1 MDTPSTSGAGVPR
14 IMVFRPT
21 YEEFKDFSQFI
32 TYMESQG
39 AHKAGIAKVIPPPEW
54 KPRKAGYD
62 LSTMDVTIP
71 APICQVV
78 TGKQGLYQQINI
90 TKKPMTV
97 QEYCKL
103 AENPRYSTP
112 RHFDYEDL
120 ERKYWKNITY
130 IAPIYGADVSGSLTD
145 TDVTVWNI
153 NHLGTILDYVNE
165 DYGISIEGVNT
176 AYLYFGM
183 WKTTFAWHTEDM
195 DLYSINYLHFGA
207 PKTWYGIPPEHG
219 RRLERLANGFFPG
232 NCKSCP
238 AFLRHKMTVISPHV
252 LRKYSIPFNK
262 ITQVEGEIMI
272 TFPYGYHAGF
282 NHGFNCA
289 ESTNFASP
297 RWVEYGKR
305 ASQCM
310 CRPDNVKIS
319 MDTFVK
325 RFQPDRYELWLQG
338 KDIGPHPEDPYRQ
351 TAAPAPTEKDILCNK
366 NNTEIPKLY
375 LEAGKKRQPSVKKI
389 KVDDIP
395 SDVKRVIDEMD
406 LEEDSL
412 TIPDEEQLEV
422 LEDIWVK
429 AGEME
434 IEDASVYDDGYN
446 VRKRGRRKRNEY
458 VPRSRRPKK
467 EKDRIRNKRKHS
479 EENMSDSIV
488 ERGSDVRDSTEEG
501 LKFEEKRVGT
511 EELSVKQKEKI
522 VKPDEENGKDENSGN
537 HDYKN
542 ALSVSRPGNSA
553 SREDKYTPIP
563 PMKQAD
569 FLAQYLSYMKNRESD
584 RRREYSGDIP
594 RKRRKTEKDKRKDKA
609 GNVKT
614 DVGTFEDKNKNYTV
628 FSSAN
633 QNNFESLVNVEN
645 PAVEPKN
652 FNDISVS
659 ISNEGSIC
667 GLQTKF
673 LAPSSIQSLLE
684 RRPFTVKEV
693 TCERVP
699 SVSSSKPV
707 IQAKNVKIINP
718 LNRNVATGKI
728 ISPKFSSY
736 SSPITV
742 SIQPATSVANNLKRG
757 QSHIST
763 QERRVPSPNIITSQ
777 RPETQIKNIM
787 LPQKLTNSML
797 SPLRN
802 SSPTS
807 NVTIVKVQVSSP
819 STVDSNTASQ
829 SSSNSPIFNLSSGG
843 TLPLG
848 NAGSPATIQRTLQIS
863 EGSIAKKLE
872 NFITSGVPVQVR
884 NVNRPSSRLIYVISK
899 PATSTGNIP
908 HSANN
913 LKAENTN
920 KETSGNSENKVC
932 AVPDPNRTLTTVNSV
947 QSSYLIQTSSDLV
960 PKSDD
965 IVQIDSN
972 SCSENTKEIYNLD
985 QQTVISETSASH
997 VEQSSPYSEQPGS
1010 VPPPVL
1016 IKMESDT
1023 DEYLTSQATTSLE
1036 QKSPNDMNT
1045 SVSGSIIVDDE
1056 DVMMASSLFSEYH
1069 LQHVTSTFVDVAVD
1083 RAFNKYM
1090 SHVEP
1095 FCSLCV
1101 LFVANKWA
1109 HNIPPDWVTRKWSID
1124 LPAQS
1129 SVWLTANPASLSR
1142 QTPRTSP
1149 LLVCAQCSLCVHSA
1163 CYPAPDPIGDWL
1175 CDRCAN
1181 NQYAKCCLCILRGGA
1196 LRKTT
1201 DSRWVHVICAM
1212 FLPDAQFINQNSG
1225 QNIVDITRV
1234 NIHRQ
1239 CSVCHKTSGAC
1250 VRCCNSI
1257 CGLWYHVTCAMFAG
1271 AKVRQNTNS
1280 GAQFLV
1286 NCQGHPHKHDKMCGL
1301 QVGQWVWARH
1311 HNERYYRGRV
1321 LDVQQTLFYIVSFA
1335 DGSLTD
1341 SLYPQYVVSMNCVE
1355 NGPPTIGT
1363 TLTIQ
1368 WTDGAQ
1374 YQVQYQGEHTKDM
1387 YTIEFEDSSTLCV
1400 SRDGIYKLDQ
1410 DMPKRLRS
1418 RLLRLKSPS
1427 VKSKATS
1434 SAAVSKRTDN
1444 FATRPSQDTT

>member
-1 MDTPSTSGAGVPR
+1 METPSTSGAGVPR

-21 YEEFKDFSQFI
+21 YEEFKDFAQFI

-54 KPRKAGYD
+54 KPRKGGYD

-90 TKKPMTV
+90 TKKPMSV
-97 QEYCKL
+97 QEYRKL
-103 AENPRYSTP
+103 AESPRYSTP

-351 TAAPAPTEKDILCNK
+351 SAAPAPTEKDILCNK

-375 LEAGKKRQPSVKKI
+375 LEAGKKRQPSMKKI

-395 SDVKRVIDEMD
+395 SDVKRVIDEME
-406 LEEDSL
+406 LEEDSM

-434 IEDASVYDDGYN
+434 IEDASVYDDGYS
-446 VRKRGRRKRNEY
+446 VRKRGKRRRNEY
-458 VPRSRRPKK
+458 TPRSRRLKK
-467 EKDRIRNKRKHS
+467 DKDRIRNRKKQN
-479 EENMSDSIV
+479 EDSINDNNV
-488 ERGSDVRDSTEEG
+488 EGGSDIKKSTEESSNV
-501 LKFEEKRVGT
+501 EEST
-511 EELSVKQKEKI
+511 ETNMNPEIKIEKLDEQI
-522 VKPDEENGKDENSGN
+522 VKVEKNTEKKPLPVSKSGK
-537 HDYKN
+537 
-542 ALSVSRPGNSA
+542 AI

-569 FLAQYLSYMKNRESD
+569 FLAQYLSYMKNKETD
-584 RRREYSGDIP
+584 RRREYSGDTS
-594 RKRRKTEKDKRKDKA
+594 RKRKKADKDKKKEKTGNAKA
-609 GNVKT
+609 
-614 DVGTFEDKNKNYTV
+614 DVNTLEDKNYTV
-628 FSSAN
+628 FTSVN
-633 QNNFESLVNVEN
+633 QNNPTAQVNAENSAVESVNV
-645 PAVEPKN
+645 
-652 FNDISVS
+652 NDATVS
-659 ISNEGSIC
+659 ISGY
-667 GLQTKF
+667 GQLTKF
-673 LAPSSIQSLLE
+673 QTPTSVQSLLH

-693 TCERVP
+693 TCERVSVMSPKP
-699 SVSSSKPV
+699 SILTRP
-707 IQAKNVKIINP
+707 KNVKIINP
-718 LNRNVATGKI
+718 VNRNVATGTV

-736 SSPITV
+736 LSPITV
-742 SIQPATSVANNLKRG
+742 SIQSTPNAANTTLNRA
-757 QSHIST
+757 SNHISI
-763 QERRVPSPNIITSQ
+763 QERRVSSPSILTNQ
-777 RPETQIKNIM
+777 RTETQIKNII
-787 LPQKLTNSML
+787 LPQKVANSVS
-797 SPLRN
+797 SPLHS

-807 NVTIVKVQVSSP
+807 NLTFVKVQVSSP
-819 STVDSNTASQ
+819 STVGSSIATQ
-829 SSSNSPIFNLSSGG
+829 SSSNSPVLNISTTAG
-843 TLPLG
+843 TLPMG
-848 NAGSPATIQRTLQIS
+848 FTCSAAAVQRTLKLS
-863 EGSIAKKLE
+863 ETSLTKKLE
-872 NFITSGVPVQVR
+872 SLLSSNVQAR
-884 NVNRPSSRLIYVISK
+884 NVSKPQSRLIYLISTPTQS
-899 PATSTGNIP
+899 PAESPHPTNVKSEETNIEK
-908 HSANN
+908 NR
-913 LKAENTN
+913 
-920 KETSGNSENKVC
+920 NSESKVS
-932 AVPDPNRTLTTVNSV
+932 AASDPNRTLITVNSV
-947 QSSYLIQTSSDLV
+947 QSGYLTQTSSDLV

-972 SCSENTKEIYNLD
+972 SCSESTKEIYNLD
-985 QQTVISETSASH
+985 QRTVISETSGSQ
-997 VEQSSPYSEQPGS
+997 VERSSPYSEQPGS
-1010 VPPPVL
+1010 VPPPVVV
-1016 IKMESDT
+1016 KMESDT
-1023 DEYLTSQATTSLE
+1023 DEYLPSQTTTTLE
-1036 QKSPNDMNT
+1036 QKSPSNVNT
-1045 SVSGSIIVDDE
+1045 SLNGSIIVDDE
-1056 DVMMASSLFSEYH
+1056 EAMMTSSLFSEYH
-1069 LQHVTSTFVDVAVD
+1069 LQHVTSAYVGIEID

-1095 FCSLCV
+1095 FCSLCI
-1101 LFVANKWA
+1101 LFVSNQWA
-1109 HNIPPDWVTRKWSID
+1109 HKIPPDWVSRNWNID

-1129 SVWLTANPASLSR
+1129 SVSIQYNPASHSR
-1142 QTPRTSP
+1142 QMPRTSP
-1149 LLVCAQCSLCVHSA
+1149 LLVCAQCSLCVHTA
-1163 CYPAPDPIGDWL
+1163 CYPASDPVGDWL
-1175 CDRCAN
+1175 CDRCGASDH
-1181 NQYAKCCLCILRGGA
+1181 YAKCCLCVIRGGA
-1196 LRKTT
+1196 MRKTT

-1212 FLPDAQFINQNSG
+1212 FYPDAQFISHNTGENL
-1225 QNIVDITRV
+1225 VDVSRV
-1234 NIHRQ
+1234 NIHHQ

-1257 CGLWYHVTCAMFAG
+1257 CGCWYHVTCAMFAG
-1271 AKVRQNTNS
+1271 AKVRLNTNS
-1280 GAQFLV
+1280 GAQFLI
-1286 NCQGHPHKHDKMCGL
+1286 NCQGHPHKHDKNCGL

-1311 HNERYYRGRV
+1311 HNDRYYRGRV
-1321 LDVQQTLFYIVSFA
+1321 LDAQRTLFYLVSFL
-1335 DGSLTD
+1335 DGSLSD
-1341 SLYPQYVVSMNCVE
+1341 SLYPQYVLSMDCVE
-1355 NGPPTIGT
+1355 NGPPALGT
-1363 TLTIQ
+1363 TLQIQ

-1374 YQVQYQGEHTKDM
+1374 YEVQYQGEHTKDM

-1400 SRDGIYKLDQ
+1400 PRDNIYRLDQ
-1410 DMPKRLRS
+1410 DMPKRLKS
-1418 RLLRLKSPS
+1418 RLLRMKSPS
-1427 VKSKATS
+1427 VKTKTTTPSTS
-1434 SAAVSKRTDN
+1434 VNSRRINN
-1444 FATRPSQDTT
+1444 FTPSTL